1 MAYFDI
7 FGLNAEAVWLGSMY
21 AMQTMLSGFNE
32 WELEKICN
40 GNDDIAAD
48 FARRVSFFHEKTLIP
63 VTKYIKN
70 SHTPP
75 SFAVEALRN
84 IRNNNG
90 DGSTNRNQVFD
101 LHVRLLC
108 EASKSIIHFKCGNG
122 NGRSVT
128 TDTDT
133 EVENWFAVLKH
144 AAEAFVPVASADTVT
159 ELEKVLEAYEHDDT
173 DNDDSSRDDEENKNT
188 KEFALFFCHKFLF
201 IRIAYMVEFYTDAT
215 IQSKNKG
222 NTFLTLTPGKDHKK
236 RWGTFSGNLIQTLFQ
251 KEVCGLPVLNRETT
265 NAGYIEKCTEKGL
278 FNFPML
284 NCLPYKEFFEL
295 TVKNRGKPSL
305 PELQESIVCEMF
317 GNIRRKCI
325 AMGHSHRSC
334 REQLERLQN
343 IFSVAVSTAE
353 NELNTLQNR
362 EKVRRCLNKK
372 NKARHHPGNQ
382 STATARRIRKRQG
395 PDKFIWDVFIMGT
408 DSYYHQFNDFNG
420 KALREFHK
428 KCNARARDQL
438 QRNYEKLAS
447 V

>member
-1 MAYFDI
+1 MCDYDADERTNSEI
-7 FGLNAEAVWLGSMY
+7 LGLNAEAIWFGALY
-21 AMQTMLSGFNE
+21 AMQTMLSGFQQ
-32 WELEKICN
+32 WEMNKIEN

-48 FARRVSFFHEKTLIP
+48 FARRVSFLHEKTLIP
-63 VTKYIKN
+63 VTLSIKN
-70 SHTPP
+70 NHVPP
-75 SFAVEALRN
+75 SFAVNALKN
-84 IRNNNG
+84 I
-90 DGSTNRNQVFD
+90 SNRNQIFD
-101 LHVRLLC
+101 LHVKLLF
-108 EASKSIIHFKCGNG
+108 EASKNLIGFGIV
-122 NGRSVT
+122 GRSIATVT
-128 TDTDT
+128 
-133 EVENWFAVLKH
+133 EIEKWFAVLKR
-144 AAEAFVPVASADTVT
+144 AAQAFESQSLASDDAVT
-159 ELEKVLEAYEHDDT
+159 ELKQVVESFEMQILEMEKDT
-173 DNDDSSRDDEENKNT
+173 TDKPSSPRGH
-188 KEFALFFCHKFLF
+188 KEPCVFFCHKFLF
-201 IRIAYMVEFYTDAT
+201 IRIAYMVEFYTNAT
-215 IQSKNKG
+215 TKMLNQSKNKG
-222 NTFLTLTPGKDHKK
+222 YTFLTPSKDHRK
-236 RWGTFSGNLIQTLFQ
+236 RWGTFSGNLIQMLF
-251 KEVCGLPVLNRETT
+251 KKDVRGLPVLNRETT

-284 NCLPYKEFFEL
+284 NCLPYKEFFQL

-382 STATARRIRKRQG
+382 STARSRRIRKRQG

-428 KCNARARDQL
+428 KCNARDQL
-438 QRNYEKLAS
+438 QRNYEKLVS
-447 V
+447 L